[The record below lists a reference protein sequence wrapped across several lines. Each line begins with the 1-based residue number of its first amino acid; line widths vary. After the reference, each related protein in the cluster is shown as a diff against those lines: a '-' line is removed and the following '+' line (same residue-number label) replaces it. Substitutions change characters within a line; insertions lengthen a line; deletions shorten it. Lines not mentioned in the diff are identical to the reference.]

1 MKARLHLT
9 CLAAVL
15 ALSDHDQVHGAAL
28 REAELT
34 RVVNEVKILPPQQKP
49 IPAKVGDTIRGPSSV
64 TTGAQSRAELRFGDN
79 TLTRL
84 GANSIFSLDE
94 SSRTVDLEKGTI
106 LLQVPKR
113 IGGLPTKI
121 RTAAVTAAITGTTVM
136 VEYLPGGF
144 VKIIVLEGEVDVFL
158 TEDPG
163 TFRTIRPGDMIIM
176 QTDAPD
182 IPEPVQ
188 VDLKRLKET
197 SKLTSDKNFQALGN
211 ERHLNKAE
219 FKQQNLKDKGELH
232 DTRLVIL
239 GNGTEVTIDAIRGIR
254 DRIPGTGQRPGGP
267 GPFDPNNPNRPGGP
281 GGPGGDPANLR
292 APLLGGPAVI
302 DDLSYF
308 TAGVPPKVDAWFGGT
323 YATDRG
329 GLYRPDTD
337 GGVGQAYFNRP
348 TNRLPADNSGRADFD
363 VAMRNVGNWTEFR
376 FQRLDVVGQETIG
389 TLDIPSSTAIKNL
402 LLSSATNIVLS
413 DTNPFTMVTSTGEWN
428 LSDAELENLALLAR
442 NSITWNSS
450 FLLSGT
456 DQRLLLYT
464 QGDEPQ
470 PTGPEPLGTPGSST
484 PGNGDI
490 TLAGGTGDTLVDLS
504 AGRLDVLAGRDLFI
518 KSSTITNG
526 DITLQAA
533 DVTLA
538 AKRDVSISTATVAAK
553 NTLKVQSG
561 RTIRIGSSTTLK
573 QLSALDPLQVE
584 LLAQNGNIEIEG
596 GVANGVKIEGQTI
609 SLASGTGSI
618 SINNATLSADHL
630 RAITYSPTG
639 ALLIGNSTLTGNLGI
654 KLYAQG
660 SNGSVQFVGPT
671 TLNGP
676 ATIAGKTVQVNYGV
690 NVTVSN
696 PSQLQI
702 HADTNNYNNV
712 THGNFTD
719 GTNNIIFTPGVNQ
732 KPFASRPA
740 F

>member
-1 MKARLHLT
+1 MNARLTLLLLPAFLGT
-9 CLAAVL
+9 L
-15 ALSDHDQVHGAAL
+15 VHAAAL

-34 RVVNEVKILPPQQKP
+34 RVVNDVKILPQQQQP
-49 IPAKVGDTIRGPSSV
+49 VPAKIGDTVRGPAAVS
-64 TTGAQSRAELRFGDN
+64 TGAQSRAELRFQDN
-79 TLTRL
+79 TITRL
-84 GANSIFSLDE
+84 GANSIFTIDE

-106 LLQVPKR
+106 LLQVPKK

-136 VEYLPGGF
+136 VEHLPDGY
-144 VKIIVLEGEVDVFL
+144 VKVIVLEGEVDIFL
-158 TEDPG
+158 TDDPR

-176 QTDAPD
+176 QADAPD

-211 ERHLNKAE
+211 DRHLQKAE
-219 FKQQNLKDKGELH
+219 FKQENLKKKGELH

-239 GNGTEVTIDAIRGIR
+239 GNGTDVTIDAIRGIR
-254 DRIPGTGQRPGGP
+254 ERLPGAAPRPGGP
-267 GPFDPNNPNRPGGP
+267 GPFDPNNPNGPGRPGGQ
-281 GGPGGDPANLR
+281 GGDPANLR

-302 DDLSYF
+302 DDQSYF
-308 TAGVPPKVDAWFGGT
+308 TAGIPPKVDAWFGGT
-323 YATDRG
+323 YATGRG
-329 GLYRPDTD
+329 GLYRPSAD

-348 TNRLPADNSGRADFD
+348 TNRLLGDNSGRADFD

-376 FQRLDVVGQETIG
+376 FQQLDIVGQSSIIITA
-389 TLDIPSSTAIKNL
+389 PSTTAIKNL

-428 LSDAELENLALLAR
+428 LSDTEQENLALIAR

-456 DQRLLLYT
+456 DQRVLLYT

-470 PTGPEPLGTPGSST
+470 PTGPEPLGTPGAST
-484 PGNGDI
+484 PSNGDI
-490 TLAGGTGDTLVDLS
+490 TFDGGMGDQLVDLGS
-504 AGRLDVLAGRDLFI
+504 GRLDVFAGRDLFI
-518 KSSTITNG
+518 KSSSISGYDT
-526 DITLQAA
+526 TLQAA
-533 DVTLA
+533 DVNLA
-538 AKRDVSISTATVAAK
+538 AKRDVNISTATVAAQSS
-553 NTLKVQSG
+553 LKIQSG
-561 RTIRIGSSTTLK
+561 RTIHIGNSTTLK
-573 QLSALDPLQVE
+573 RLSAMNELQID

-596 GVANGVKIEGQTI
+596 GVPSGVNIEGKTI

-660 SNGSVQFVGPT
+660 SNGMVQFVGPT

-676 ATIAGKTVQVNYGV
+676 ATIAGKTVQVNTGV
-690 NVTVSN
+690 DVTVSN
-696 PSQLQI
+696 PAQLQI
-702 HADTNNYNNV
+702 HASSHNYNNM

-732 KPFASRPA
+732 HSFSSRPP